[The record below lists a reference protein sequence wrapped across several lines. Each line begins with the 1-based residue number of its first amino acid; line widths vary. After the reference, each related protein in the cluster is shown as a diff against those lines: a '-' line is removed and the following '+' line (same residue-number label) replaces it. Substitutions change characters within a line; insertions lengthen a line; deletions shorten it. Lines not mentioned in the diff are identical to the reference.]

1 VFSNGVGY
9 PKTKWLVGGGA
20 KDEQTFKNYLRTHQL
35 ATEFWYSAY
44 PHLTA
49 QNIENNAHIR
59 EGLFRDLTEEKAEE
73 WLRRL

>member
-1 VFSNGVGY
+1 M
-9 PKTKWLVGGGA
+9 
-20 KDEQTFKNYLRTHQL
+20 FKNYLRTHQL

-49 QNIENNAHIR
+49 RNIENNAHIR
-59 EGLFRDLTEEKAEE
+59 EGLFRDLNEEAAEE